1 MTAPAP
7 LLPALPWFRSR
18 VVPVIVIT
26 EVAQAVPLAHALL
39 EGGVDVMEITLRH
52 AAGLP
57 AIEAVAR
64 QVPQMLVGA
73 GTVTRAHEMRDVQQA
88 GARFA
93 LSPGMTE
100 SLVRAAQTCHLPFMP
115 GVMTPGEV
123 MQAREWG
130 FSLVKLFPA
139 AQAGGLAMLKSL
151 AGPLGD
157 MMFCPTGGV
166 SSANLQEYL
175 TLPHV
180 PLVGGSWLTPPEVL
194 AQGDWAAIS
203 RLAREATQ
211 RADAA
216 PTAAPR
222 VTS

>member
-1 MTAPAP
+1 MSTSASS
-7 LLPALPWFRSR
+7 LPALPGFRSR

-52 AAGLP
+52 HAGLP

-73 GTVTRAHEMRDVQQA
+73 GTVTRPHEMRAVQDA

-100 SLVRAAQTCHLPFMP
+100 SLVDAAHACQLPFMP

-123 MQAREWG
+123 MQARDWG
-130 FSLVKLFPA
+130 FDLVKLFPA
-139 AQAGGLAMLKSL
+139 AQAGGLAMLKAL

-157 MMFCPTGGV
+157 MAFCPTGGV
-166 SSANLQEYL
+166 SSANLLEFL
-175 TLPHV
+175 SLPNV
-180 PLVGGSWLTPPEVL
+180 PMVGGSWLTPSDLV
-194 AQGDWAAIS
+194 ARGDWTAITH
-203 RLAREATQ
+203 LARDATQ
-211 RADAA
+211 RAAEA
-216 PTAAPR
+216 GVRHTRSA
-222 VTS
+222 